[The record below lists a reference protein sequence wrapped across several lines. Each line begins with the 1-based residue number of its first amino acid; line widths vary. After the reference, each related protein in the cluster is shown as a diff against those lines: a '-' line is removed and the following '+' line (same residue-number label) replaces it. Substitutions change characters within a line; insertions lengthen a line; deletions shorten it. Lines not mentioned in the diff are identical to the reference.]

1 MARETILVVDD
12 SPTEQRLVS
21 ERLQSRGYTVIT
33 ASDGEEALS
42 KAGREHPRLV
52 ILDVIM
58 PKRNGF
64 QVCRQLK
71 STAAT
76 KDIKVL
82 ILSGKD
88 LESDRVWGLRQGADV
103 YLTKPFTDEELFSS
117 VTRLLQDRGA

>member
-76 KDIKVL
+76 RDIKVL

-103 YLTKPFTDEELFSS
+103 YLTKPFTDDELFAN
-117 VTRLLQDRGA
+117 VTRLLQ

>member
-21 ERLQSRGYTVIT
+21 ERLQSKGYTVIT

-71 STAAT
+71 NTAAT
-76 KDIKVL
+76 RDIKVL

-103 YLTKPFTDEELFSS
+103 YMTKPFTDEELFSS
-117 VTRLLQDRGA
+117 VTRLLQDRA

>member
-1 MARETILVVDD
+1 MARETILVADD

-71 STAAT
+71 NTAAT

-82 ILSGKD
+82 ILSGKN

-103 YLTKPFTDEELFSS
+103 YLTKPFTDDELLSN
-117 VTRLLQDRGA
+117 VTRLLQ

>member
-103 YLTKPFTDEELFSS
+103 YLTKPFTDDELFSN

>member
-103 YLTKPFTDEELFSS
+103 YLTKPFTDDELFSN
-117 VTRLLQDRGA
+117 VTRLLQ

>member
-71 STAAT
+71 NTAAT

-103 YLTKPFTDEELFSS
+103 YLTKPFSDDELFSS
-117 VTRLLQDRGA
+117 VTRLLQTQGG

>member
-103 YLTKPFTDEELFSS
+103 YLTKPFTDDELLSN
-117 VTRLLQDRGA
+117 VTRLLQ